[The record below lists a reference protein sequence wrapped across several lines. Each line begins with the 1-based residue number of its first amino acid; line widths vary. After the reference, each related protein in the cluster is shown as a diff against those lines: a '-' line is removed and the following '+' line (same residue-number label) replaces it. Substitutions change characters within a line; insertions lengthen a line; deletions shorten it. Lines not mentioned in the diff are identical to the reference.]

1 MKPFTFTLRQEPPQ
15 RVDLSALTPDR
26 LAGKSVSQIEEI
38 EIGVTRIST
47 KVGDLFKI
55 SEGDLKTLRYEG
67 GSSRFDL
74 LGTKLLPGFEIHV
87 EGDVGAQCGRLA
99 KGGKITI
106 AGNAG
111 PHVASGNLGADIEIK
126 GDAGDFLAGPLAGE
140 LAGMAGGRVI
150 VRGNAG
156 ARAGDRL
163 RRGII
168 VIEGDTGEDAGAR
181 VIAGTIFV
189 LGEAKGRI
197 GYLNKRGSI
206 VLARGGCFGPTY
218 VDCGP
223 QELTFTRFLA
233 RSLRDH
239 SAVAAE
245 FLSRKLR
252 RYGGDTAVY
261 GKGEILTPD

>member
-1 MKPFTFTLRQEPPQ
+1 MKPFTFTLRAEPPQ
-15 RVDLSALTPDR
+15 RVDLSALAPDR
-26 LAGKSVSQIEEI
+26 LAGKSVAQIEDI

-55 SEGDLKTLRYEG
+55 AEGDLKTVRYEG

-74 LGTKLLPGFEIHV
+74 LGSKLLPGFEIHV

-99 KGGKITI
+99 KGGKITV
-106 AGNAG
+106 AGSAG
-111 PHVASGNLGADIEIK
+111 PHAASGNLGADIEIK

-140 LAGMAGGRVI
+140 LAGMTGGRIV
-150 VRGNAG
+150 VRGKAG

-163 RRGII
+163 RRGLV
-168 VIEGDTGEDAGAR
+168 VIEGDAGDDLGAR
-181 VIAGTIFV
+181 LIAGTIFC
-189 LGEAKGRI
+189 LGEASGRI

-206 VLARGGCFGPTY
+206 MLARGGCFGPTY
-218 VDCGP
+218 VDCGAHD
-223 QELTFTRFLA
+223 LTFAKLLA
-233 RSLRDH
+233 RSLKDR
-239 SAVAAE
+239 SASAADL
-245 FLSRKLR
+245 LSRKLR